1 MPRPKKILLMIT
13 DAGGGHRA
21 SAQAL
26 QASCARHAPEL
37 QLDIVNM
44 YKGPWA
50 KAEPLGRW
58 TGVYAEDLYNFVLKH
73 SLLSLTSAM
82 RHGARLASFLPNETA
97 ERDGKAW
104 LAAEKPDLCVSL
116 MPFANDLHARTCA
129 KAGVPFALVMT
140 DLVDR
145 EPFIWYTPEAM
156 YHALWVSA
164 PCQQAAEQARRA
176 GAGKVLECGLLL
188 HPKYLDPALRQMN
201 RAQAR
206 RILGLHEDRLTV
218 MVSMGGYGSST
229 MKQLILGLD
238 KVGRDWQI
246 IAICGRNLA
255 LQKELSRTPF
265 KRHQVVPVGFTQQLE
280 LYLRAAD
287 LMVGKPGPASI
298 FEAIAAG
305 TPLILDVAKAM
316 PQERPNAQW
325 VALHGMGLSVQER
338 RDLPAAVEQLAA
350 SPSARASLQAAQ
362 AAFPLPNAG
371 KALAEAFSKML

>member
-1 MPRPKKILLMIT
+1 MPKPKKILLMIT

-26 QASCARHAPEL
+26 KAACAIHAPEI

-58 TGVYAEDLYNFVLKH
+58 TGIYAEDLYNFVLKH

-82 RHGARLASFLPNETA
+82 RHGARLASFLPNEAA
-97 ERDGKAW
+97 ERDGLAW
-104 LAAEKPDLCVSL
+104 LQAEKPDLCVSL

-145 EPFIWYTPEAM
+145 EPFMWYTPQAM
-156 YHALWVSA
+156 RSAAWVSA
-164 PCQQAAEQARRA
+164 PCELAADQARRA
-176 GAGKVLECGLLL
+176 GATKVLECGLLL
-188 HPKYLDPALRQMN
+188 HPKYLDPSLRLMS
-201 RAQAR
+201 RTEAR
-206 RILGLHEDRLTV
+206 KALGLQEDKLTIL
-218 MVSMGGYGSST
+218 VSMGGFGSST
-229 MKQLILGLD
+229 MKDLIVGLD
-238 KVGRDWQI
+238 GVGQDWQI
-246 IAICGRNLA
+246 VAICGKNEA
-255 LQKELSRTPF
+255 LQKELAKLPMQ
-265 KRHQVVPVGFTQQLE
+265 RHRLVPVGFTQQLE

-305 TPLILDVAKAM
+305 TPLVLDAARAM
-316 PQERPNAQW
+316 PQEQPNAQW
-325 VALHGMGLSVQER
+325 VALHGMGLSVHER
-338 RDLPAAVEQLAA
+338 RDLPGMVEQLAA
-350 SPSARASLQAAQ
+350 SPSARESLRAAQ

-371 KALAEAFSKML
+371 KALAEAFRALN